1 MFKFLRLT
9 RSFSRQHVLIRRR
22 ISSDTYPREI
32 SPRASTS
39 IPTNFHA
46 FSILFR
52 NADRKA
58 LLPLFS
64 LLTQI
69 NSLKRINSPFTSVVE
84 QAFDLMSRYT
94 NNQVPLMQYASD
106 SIAAG
111 QARGPY
117 PTDTKAFLYYS
128 TSREKPRIAGE
139 LRLRVIS
146 SDDAASFEW
155 VKPLA
160 IKWSA
165 MVASTSFSSKI
176 LFTSVWKAEGRRICS
191 RRLGQRFV
199 DLTLKN
205 A

>member
-46 FSILFR
+46 FSIPFR

-69 NSLKRINSPFTSVVE
+69 SSLKRINSPFTSVVE
-84 QAFDLMSRYT
+84 HAFDLMSCYT
-94 NNQVPLMQYASD
+94 NNRVLSRFRTCNMTPSL
-106 SIAAG
+106 
-111 QARGPY
+111 RGKRGALIHQTRKPFY
-117 PTDTKAFLYYS
+117 TTRC
-128 TSREKPRIAGE
+128 REENPE
-139 LRLRVIS
+139 LRGNYAYELHQV
-146 SDDAASFEW
+146 
-155 VKPLA
+155 
-160 IKWSA
+160 
-165 MVASTSFSSKI
+165 MI
-176 LFTSVWKAEGRRICS
+176 LDRKSV
-191 RRLGQRFV
+191 V
-199 DLTLKN
+199 
-205 A
+205 